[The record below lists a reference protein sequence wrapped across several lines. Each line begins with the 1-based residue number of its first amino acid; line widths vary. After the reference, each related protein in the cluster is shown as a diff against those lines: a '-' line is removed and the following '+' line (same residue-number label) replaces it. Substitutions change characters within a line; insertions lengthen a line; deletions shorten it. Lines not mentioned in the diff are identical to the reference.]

1 MNRISKNLGA
11 TMPTKNNETDPTVL
25 GKNGQSTGNA
35 CLSENDSAKA
45 TYDKYRLLIEFAVL
59 DMGSGLL
66 WAAENQLKS
75 LSRKGCVQAMWAL
88 ALMYIYGILHELDFE
103 LDIFPLVKKAASLNH
118 IPSMWIIVNWLDDEV
133 LGYPDI
139 NLAKDYQSL
148 LSKLDPNGEHCCLPI
163 APDVVAESDKSVL
176 TADIINSLEY
186 HPGDVYVP
194 ESAEDIH
201 NKISTKQ

>member
-1 MNRISKNLGA
+1 MKKKVVFGRIEASV
-11 TMPTKNNETDPTVL
+11 NNPTVQ
-25 GKNGQSTGNA
+25 GNNGQATGNA

-59 DMGSGLL
+59 DMGSGVL

-75 LSRKGCVQAMWAL
+75 LSRKGCVQAMLAL
-88 ALMYIYGILHELDFE
+88 AMMYIYGILHESDFV

-118 IPSMWIIVNWLDDEV
+118 IPSMWLIVNWLDAGV
-133 LGYPDI
+133 LGYPDTD
-139 NLAKDYQSL
+139 LAEKYQSL

-163 APDVVAESDKSVL
+163 TSDVVAESDKSVL
-176 TADIINSLEY
+176 IADIINALEY

-194 ESAEDIH
+194 VSADFIRDM
-201 NKISTKQ
+201 IFTKR